1 MRILIADAEG
11 LRAKGLAEACMA
23 SGHSVERVAHGAAAL
38 ELALERLPEL
48 VICPLDLP
56 MIDGGRLAEI
66 LRSNPRTRDVSFLF
80 LVKDE
85 LDAPVPMDPRDG
97 AVVAPWHKE
106 AVLEHIDAVVARGA
120 HLGAVRS
127 ETEMEGKLSQISVGD
142 LLQLFQMNHKSG
154 TVRITR
160 DGASAPDSVLLDG
173 GQVVDASVALADG
186 SSIVGEKALFRI
198 LSWEEGR
205 FEFVPGETPE
215 GGRIRKPTRA
225 LLLEG
230 LGQLDEWEKRR
241 HELPVNDAR
250 LRLRIARERL
260 PAGVHPRTLEVLDA
274 VEACGRVGDIVD
286 RCALPDYQVLCVLA
300 DLLERECLA
309 VDEPATVPS
318 SSGAAEE
325 RLFTPTQVR
334 RVREWATMQRPPAGP
349 VIKVIVINSD
359 PEVLRGFYRVLSEF
373 PDFHSRPRLLDDPQT
388 IGGLAT
394 LGHFPLRDG
403 LSLRLVALPSD
414 ASCAPLWDVAAHGM
428 LGAIILPSSP
438 YGAGLEATEA
448 VLAGL
453 RERHPGAVLHLLLAD
468 SETLSLEEDAREK
481 LDSLEGGTV
490 FVLPAAPSSGRLP
503 VLRNL
508 FARLVP

>member
-1 MRILIADAEG
+1 MHILIADAEG

-23 SGHSVERVAHGAAAL
+23 SGYSVERVAHGAAAL

-48 VICPLDLP
+48 MICPLDLP

-106 AVLEHIDAVVARGA
+106 AVLEHIDAVVERGA
-120 HLGAVRS
+120 CLGPVRS
-127 ETEMEGKLSQISVGD
+127 ETEMEGKLSQITVGD

-160 DGASAPDSVLLDG
+160 EGASAPDSVLLRG

-186 SSIVGEKALFRI
+186 RSIVGEKALFRI

-215 GGRIRKPTRA
+215 GGRIRKPMRA

-241 HELPVNDAR
+241 HELPANDAR
-250 LRLRIARERL
+250 LRLQIARERL

-286 RCALPDYQVLCVLA
+286 RCALPDYQVLRVLA
-300 DLLERECLA
+300 DLMERECLA

-318 SSGAAEE
+318 SSGAAED

-334 RVREWATMQRPPAGP
+334 RV

-373 PDFHSRPRLLDDPQT
+373 PDFHSRPRLLDDPQA

-448 VLAGL
+448 VFARLC
-453 RERHPGAVLHLLLAD
+453 ERHPGAVLHLLLAD

-490 FVLPAAPSSGRLP
+490 FVLPAAPSPGRLP